1 MNLNK
6 IDENNFIYELNRGNE
21 AAMHYVIDNYA
32 WIFKTVISK
41 NLRLL
46 PDYMD
51 DCMNDCLMA
60 VWENIGYYDM
70 EKSSFKNWLGG
81 IAKYKCIDYKRKYL
95 KECNYE
101 NIDDLELADKQDI
114 EQDFIK
120 KEVNKE
126 VESML
131 NALSEV
137 DKEIFIKFYLEEKKV
152 AEIATSLGLSE
163 DIIYKRLSRGRKK
176 LRTKFLK
183 FKRYEYE

>member
-1 MNLNK
+1 MNLKK
-6 IDENNFIYELNRGNE
+6 IDESNFIYELKRGNE

-32 WIFKTVISK
+32 WILKTVISK

-46 PDYMD
+46 PDYKD
-51 DCMNDCLMA
+51 ECMNDCLMA
-60 VWENIGYYDM
+60 VWENIEHYDA

-95 KECNYE
+95 RELNYE
-101 NIDDLELADKQDI
+101 NIDDLELADRQNI
-114 EQDFIK
+114 ERDFIN
-120 KEVNKE
+120 KEMNKE

-137 DKEIFIKFYLEEKKV
+137 DKQIFIKFYLEEERV
-152 AEIATSLGLSE
+152 AEIAAGLGLSE

-176 LRTKFLK
+176 LKTKFLK
-183 FKRYEYE
+183 FKRCEYE